1 MKKNNILDVEQL
13 DFSSNKELTDLLL
26 EKDTIRIERIVSYG
40 QTTSWYDQTENEIV
54 FLLQG
59 MAELEYANGATEKL
73 QQGDWVNIPA
83 HTKHRVSYT
92 SENPKCIWLAIFY

>member
-1 MKKNNILDVEQL
+1 MKKNNIFDVEQL
-13 DFSSNKELTDLLL
+13 DFSFNKELTDLLL

-59 MAELEYANGATEKL
+59 RAELEYANGATEKL

-83 HTKHRVSYT
+83 HTQHRVSYT